1 MFKRSWFNMAEDK
14 REQIHKITNVKIES
28 KTLKD
33 VISFLKR
40 QVPDTGNPKVLSVIT
55 SVQVECKTVTDAI
68 SFLKRE
74 VTSTDKLQILSVNVE
89 ATWEDWE
96 WSSIDE

>member
-1 MFKRSWFNMAEDK
+1 MAEDK

-33 VISFLKR
+33 AISFLKR
-40 QVPDTGNPKVLSVIT
+40 QVPDTGKPKVLSVKT
-55 SVQVECKTVTDAI
+55 NVQVECETVTDAI

-74 VTSTDKLQILSVNVE
+74 VTSTDKLQILSVNLDV
-89 ATWEDWE
+89 TWEDWE
-96 WSSIDE
+96 WSSVGE